1 MGNLL
6 IETKRIILRKI
17 KLDDAEAMFN
27 NWASDDD
34 VTKYLMWPTH
44 RSIKD
49 TKDIINLWLDNYKKG
64 DFYQW
69 VMEHKEA
76 KEIFGTIGLFVNSK
90 GELEL
95 GYCIGKNYWNQGL
108 TSEASHA
115 VIEFAFNKTNVD
127 YIVSRHSE
135 ENPASGRVMQK
146 SKMTY
151 THSSIEFSNKR
162 NKEET
167 VLHYIIKKEDFK

>member
-76 KEIFGTIGLFVNSK
+76 KEIGIAHV
-90 GELEL
+90 
-95 GYCIGKNYWNQGL
+95 
-108 TSEASHA
+108 
-115 VIEFAFNKTNVD
+115 
-127 YIVSRHSE
+127 
-135 ENPASGRVMQK
+135 
-146 SKMTY
+146 
-151 THSSIEFSNKR
+151 
-162 NKEET
+162 
-167 VLHYIIKKEDFK
+167 